1 MNARGF
7 FEGKHAT
14 RTIAALVGLIASF
27 AMFACGG
34 GGFQPHTATA
44 PPKSTTAAPVT
55 APTVTV
61 AAPVNN
67 SNVDPTVQFVASA
80 ASSNGIASMAISVD
94 NHSLFT
100 TAASSVN
107 TLLNLSS
114 GPHSV
119 TVTATDSKGN
129 TGSTPLRVNVWG
141 SNQPTNNQPPSAPSN
156 PTAPPS
162 GHPAFTD
169 LQKAHWTQY
178 SLLPP
183 LYEICG
189 NCSPNGP
196 QLVVNFKQ
204 GVSSPSLTGA
214 AMQNYIAGSEAYSD
228 GFWNTRLVGD
238 FSPNPDSGHTLAP
251 SIHHL
256 VYDVY
261 FYMQDPGASQ
271 AIEFDINQ
279 FVNGKSFI
287 WGHEC
292 RLEGGYEWDTWNN
305 PAQNWV
311 PSGVPCK
318 PQANAWNH
326 LVIEVERTSDDH
338 LHFVSITLNGNTA
351 KVDRYD
357 TPTPTNWYGVTIN
370 YQQDGD
376 YAQHA
381 YSVWLDKINLE
392 YW

>member
-1 MNARGF
+1 MKARAF
-7 FEGKHAT
+7 FNSTQA
-14 RTIAALVGLIASF
+14 RCTIVAGLIF
-27 AMFACGG
+27 AGSLVMTGCGG
-34 GGFQPHTATA
+34 GGFQPQMANKPTNNTTGA
-44 PPKSTTAAPVT
+44 PAT

-80 ASSNGIASMAISVD
+80 ASPNGVASMAISVD
-94 NHSLFT
+94 NQSVYN
-100 TAASSVN
+100 AAGSSVN
-107 TLLNLSS
+107 TLVKMNP
-114 GPHSV
+114 GPHAV
-119 TVTATDSKGN
+119 TVTAVDSKGK
-129 TGSTPLRVNVWG
+129 TGSSALRVSVWG
-141 SNQPTNNQPPSAPSN
+141 APSAPSN
-156 PTAPPS
+156 PSTPSSPAPPAPPS
-162 GHPAFTD
+162 HPVFAD

-183 LYEICG
+183 SYAICG

-196 QLVVNFKQ
+196 QLVLSYKQ
-204 GVSSPSLTGA
+204 GVSSPSMTGA
-214 AMQNYIAGSEAYSD
+214 AMQTYIAGDEPYSD
-228 GFWNTRLVGD
+228 GFWNTRVVGD

-256 VYDVY
+256 IYDVY
-261 FYMQDPGASQ
+261 FYMQDPSISQ
-271 AIEFDINQ
+271 AVEFDINQ

-292 RLEGGYEWDTWNN
+292 RLAGGHQWDTWNN
-305 PAQNWV
+305 PAQKWV
-311 PSGVPCK
+311 PSGIPCN

-338 LHFVSITLNGNTA
+338 LHFVSITLNGN
-351 KVDRYD
+351 KSMVDRYD
-357 TPTPTNWYGVTIN
+357 TPTATNWYGVTIN

-381 YSVWLDKINLE
+381 YSVWLDKVNLE